1 MLRIGKGILRE
12 DVRRALSR
20 PGAAETVIYDDV
32 LGAGDIRETI
42 AGIRDAGTPR
52 DAVPLLAWL
61 ASHPNTPEDVLR
73 ELGGERRREVLI
85 SLAMNRRL
93 PDEMRGAL
101 MAHEDEDVRE
111 HALRTFQPLPGRH

>member
-1 MLRIGKGILRE
+1 MLRIGKGIRR
-12 DVRRALSR
+12 DAVRRALLR
-20 PGAAETVIYDDV
+20 KGAAETVIYDDV
-32 LGAGDIRETI
+32 LGEGDIRETV

-73 ELGGERRREVLI
+73 ELGSERRREVLI

-101 MAHEDEDVRE
+101 MEHEDEDVRE
-111 HALRTFQPLPGRH
+111 HALRTFRPRPRRH